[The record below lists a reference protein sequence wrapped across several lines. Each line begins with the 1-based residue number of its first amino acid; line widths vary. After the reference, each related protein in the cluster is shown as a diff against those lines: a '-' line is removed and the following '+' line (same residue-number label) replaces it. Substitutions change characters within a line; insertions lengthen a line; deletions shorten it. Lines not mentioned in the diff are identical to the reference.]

1 MHSSLLPLSHPT
13 WKETDE
19 SELTSQTGTEQKDPT
34 LGRALL
40 PGDSALG
47 NSLFLVSASVAV
59 IFVKLE
65 VFYSV
70 PDDMKSK

>member
-1 MHSSLLPLSHPT
+1 M
-13 WKETDE
+13 
-19 SELTSQTGTEQKDPT
+19 TSQTGTEQKDHT

-47 NSLFLVSASVAV
+47 NSQFLVSASVVV

-70 PDDMKSK
+70 PDDMKSM